1 MLPEILK
8 NLSLRELENL
18 KVLQEKILEMT
29 VRNEKQLLKEDSR
42 QRLEQARNQALD
54 NLLQITAEIKNDCYD
69 FRTTQ

>member
-54 NLLQITAEIKNDCYD
+54 NLLQINAEIKK
-69 FRTTQ
+69 RLL